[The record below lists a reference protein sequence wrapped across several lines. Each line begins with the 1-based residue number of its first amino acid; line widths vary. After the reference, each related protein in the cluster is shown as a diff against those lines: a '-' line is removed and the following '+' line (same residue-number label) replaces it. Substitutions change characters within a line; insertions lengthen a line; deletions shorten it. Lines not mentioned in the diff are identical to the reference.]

1 MNPDVII
8 TDCDNQWYT
17 NLDEDCED
25 TSSSANYSPHHE
37 DFGVLSSY
45 SSNSPSPAHDCERMN
60 QVCSEKVASRSRTPA
75 IVHPVHVGQGIYYYT
90 DTVSRSAPGSPSSG
104 RRIRHPTLNG
114 LTNGVAA
121 HKHAHTHDSPA
132 SVKQYNLQ
140 YSRSSLNAATQ
151 MNGYLYSQPS
161 NSRVHISNQREYYQV
176 GQKAPVSVSG
186 SKNHKSVGH
195 GQSGVSCY
203 SAFGFGS
210 RSKKH
215 KLPRVLRRG
224 RSKSE
229 KSGSKSRKSKSKSSH
244 NSPAHS
250 VSLSTQASSTVHP
263 APQKTVRI
271 HGYAS
276 DCEGYRRAN
285 RGEFLEP
292 SRSRTK
298 PQTSQGGYYSD
309 YELVKQHR
317 RKQQGERHAKGYS
330 SGYETTGSFFS
341 GSEWS
346 DEEEGG
352 IRDTEYHENDVFQP
366 IRSSGRTKSAGTL
379 VLHKIAKKFSK
390 MSVKS
395 ADGGEASDGSGG
407 GSTSWSAKK
416 AARKK
421 KLRSNSVSN
430 LDCLDE

>member
-1 MNPDVII
+1 MNPDVLI

-17 NLDEDCED
+17 DLDEHGGDK
-25 TSSSANYSPHHE
+25 SSSGNYYHD

-45 SSNSPSPAHDCERMN
+45 SSSSPSPAHDCERMN
-60 QVCSEKVASRSRTPA
+60 QTRGEKVASRSKTPA
-75 IVHPVHVGQGIYYYT
+75 IVHPVHVGQGIYYYG
-90 DTVSRSAPGSPSSG
+90 DTVSRSAPGSPASA
-104 RRIRHPTLNG
+104 RRVHYSAPNG
-114 LTNGVAA
+114 HTNGVTAVR
-121 HKHAHTHDSPA
+121 HAHTHGSAA

-140 YSRSSLNAATQ
+140 YSRSSINAAAQ
-151 MNGYLYSQPS
+151 MNGYLYTQPS
-161 NSRVHISNQREYYQV
+161 NRRVHISNQREYYQV
-176 GQKAPVSVSG
+176 DQKAPAAVSG
-186 SKNHKSVGH
+186 SKSHKAVGH
-195 GQSGVSCY
+195 GHSGVSCY

-229 KSGSKSRKSKSKSSH
+229 KGGSKSRKSKPKSSH

-250 VSLSTQASSTVHP
+250 VGLSTQASTTVHP
-263 APQKTVRI
+263 VPQKPARI
-271 HGYAS
+271 HGYVS
-276 DCEGYRRAN
+276 DCEGYRRSH
-285 RGEFLEP
+285 RGDFLEP
-292 SRSRTK
+292 SRRTRQ
-298 PQTSQGGYYSD
+298 PTSQGGYCSD
-309 YELVKQHR
+309 YELVRQHR
-317 RKQQGERHAKGYS
+317 QKQQCERNAKGYS

-352 IRDTEYHENDVFQP
+352 VRDTEYHENDVFQP
-366 IRSSGRTKSAGTL
+366 IRRSGRTKSAGTL

-395 ADGGEASDGSGG
+395 ASGDGGEASDGSGG

-416 AARKK
+416 AARRK

-430 LDCLDE
+430 LDCPDE